1 MLSRIAESFFWMGR
15 YLERAEAT
23 TRLLAEHYQL
33 LVEDQS
39 VEQEMACGVLLD
51 ALGLASEDRSSH
63 EALVRAVLGS
73 PENPSTIAG
82 AVSAARDNA
91 RSIRE
96 SLSSDTYE
104 ALNATNLLLSRGA
117 KSTASPGV
125 ILYQILERLLVV
137 NGVVDWTMPRDEAH
151 HFLVLGRELE
161 RIDMMGRLLSIRH
174 DLLWPAAGPLAIL
187 RATGALSAF
196 LRTGATVH
204 GDTVRAF
211 LVMDAMFPRSMR
223 TCASDAE
230 ASVRSLSAL
239 GVTEGGGLLSEVGML
254 RSALEFAHNSDPR
267 IVDTLIV
274 SAQESATRASF
285 AVNNAFFRQHGTVT
299 WSH

>member
-15 YLERAEAT
+15 YLDRAEAT

-39 VEQEMACGVLLD
+39 VGQDLACGVLLD
-51 ALGLASEDRSSH
+51 ALGIAHPAGLSRES
-63 EALVRAVLGS
+63 LVQAVLDDQTR
-73 PENPSTIAG
+73 PSTVAG

-104 ALNATNLLLSRGA
+104 ALNATHLQLAGGVGSG
-117 KSTASPGV
+117 SSPGV
-125 ILYQILERLLVV
+125 ALYRVLERLLVV
-137 NGVVDWTMPRDEAH
+137 NGVVEWTMPRDEAH

-174 DLLWPAAGPLAIL
+174 DLLWPTAGSLAIL
-187 RATGALSAF
+187 RATGSLSAF
-196 LRTGATVH
+196 LRSGATVN
-204 GDTVRAF
+204 GPDVRSF
-211 LVMDAMFPRSMR
+211 LVLDAMFPRSMR
-223 TCASDAE
+223 TCAADAE
-230 ASVRSLSAL
+230 AAVRALSAL
-239 GVTEGGGLLSEVGML
+239 GVRHGGSLLSEVGML
-254 RSALEFAHNSDPR
+254 RSALEFADPFDPR
-267 IVDTLIV
+267 LVDTLV
-274 SAQESATRASF
+274 VTAQESATRASV
-285 AVNNAFFRQHGTVT
+285 AVNDAFFRQRGTVV